1 VRITRL
7 TLRDFRRYREL
18 EIPLSPGLT
27 IVHGPNEAGKT
38 TIQRAIELALTRK
51 VTSGGADM
59 DSLRS
64 WDAAEDARPVIGI
77 QFEIDDDERGVRTG
91 TLEKEFRGAKGTVRL
106 EVDGTTITDPTL
118 ADQALA
124 EMTGIPSEAFFRST
138 ASIRHHELAD
148 LDRDEAA
155 LRDRLQA
162 SISGADRGTSRARH
176 KLERAIYELNTK
188 GAKNPGRL
196 KVAEDAVEQAR
207 LAVEQGELA
216 LAQLERDRD
225 TLAGAR
231 ERRAETE
238 ATLAERRAL
247 LDKARQ
253 AERLTAERVSGQ
265 ERFERYR
272 QAVTVSEELAGLHA
286 THPSDN
292 PLPVLEQVVG
302 RLGSLDA
309 KIREL
314 RAALSGEIAVSFE
327 VPPEPTWRPLS
338 RIALAFVIVGVVVAA
353 GTVAGRATGTFDLG
367 TAPPLLGGAAA
378 GIGFILAFVA
388 LWLRRSDRV
397 HAELRD
403 VEIDRRLR
411 GRSEMEAELR
421 QAEADTAQQLIGLGL
436 PDLAAASDL
445 LSREQEHVGRI
456 ERLSAQLAGLV
467 GTEPTDSLPALRD
480 ATALDVEQ
488 KTHAL
493 EALGPIAKEPRARE
507 RLEVEVRD
515 LEAAFERARDDEA
528 NARARVEANTVDA
541 EQVAGHSERLTGW
554 QDQLATL
561 QRRTRVYDRT
571 LREIDAAEQAT
582 MKTATRFL
590 EQQMVGDVA
599 RITGGRYR
607 RIAVDDRTLD
617 IRLHAPEKGD
627 WVDVRSLSQG
637 TLDLVYLAAR
647 LGLVRLVTGDRRP
660 PLVFDDPFVTLDD
673 DRARRALELLRE
685 IARDFQVIYL
695 TTSDRYHASAD
706 AVVALA
712 GPREVDDRSSEPAA
726 ATAGATG
733 SQGSRGPG
741 ARAGSGSASGAAHG

>member
-1 VRITRL
+1 VRITHLR
-7 TLRDFRRYREL
+7 LRDFRRYREL
-18 EIPLSPGLT
+18 EIPLAPGLT

-59 DSLRS
+59 DTLRS
-64 WDAAEDARPVIGI
+64 WDAGEDARPMIGLS
-77 QFEIDDDERGVRTG
+77 FEIEDEERGLRTG

-106 EVDGTTITDPTL
+106 EVDGATITDPTL
-118 ADQALA
+118 ADQAMA

-148 LDRDEAA
+148 LDRDEAT

-176 KLERAIYELNTK
+176 KLEKAIFDLNTK

-231 ERRAETE
+231 ERRGETE
-238 ATLAERRAL
+238 ASLTERRSL

-272 QAVTVSEELAGLHA
+272 QAVTVSEQLAELHGS
-286 THPSDN
+286 HPSEN
-292 PLPVLEQVVG
+292 PLPVLEQMVA
-302 RLGSLDA
+302 RLGALDT

-314 RAALSGEIAVSFE
+314 RAALSGEVAVSFE

-338 RIALAFVIVGVVVAA
+338 RIGLGLVVLGLLVAA
-353 GTVAGRATGTFDLG
+353 ATVAGRAIGAFDIG
-367 TAPPLLGGAAA
+367 TAPELLGGVAA

-388 LWLRRSDRV
+388 LWLRRSDRT
-397 HAELRD
+397 HAEMRD

-411 GRSEMEAELR
+411 GRSEMEAELA

-436 PDLAAASDL
+436 PDLPAATDL
-445 LSREQEHVGRI
+445 LTREQEHVGRI
-456 ERLSAQLAGLV
+456 ERLRAQLEGLV
-467 GTEPTDSLPALRD
+467 GKEPVAGLPALRD
-480 ATALDVEQ
+480 GAALEVEQ

-515 LEAAFERARDDEA
+515 LEAGLERARDDEA
-528 NARARVEANTVDA
+528 NARARVEANAIDA

-554 QDQLATL
+554 REQLLVL
-561 QRRTRVYDRT
+561 QRRARIYDLT
-571 LREIDAAEQAT
+571 LHEIDSAEQAT

-590 EQQMVGDVA
+590 EKQMVGDVE

-607 RIAVDDRTLD
+607 RVAVDDRTLD

-673 DRARRALELLRE
+673 DRARRALDLLRE

-712 GPREVDDRSSEPAA
+712 GPTEVDDGSTEPAI
-726 ATAGATG
+726 AGA
-733 SQGSRGPG
+733 P
-741 ARAGSGSASGAAHG
+741 ARAGTGAASGAAHG

>member
-1 VRITRL
+1 MRITKL

-59 DSLRS
+59 DALRS
-64 WDAAEDARPVIGI
+64 WDAGDDARPMIGL
-77 QFEIDDDERGVRTG
+77 QFEIEDEERGVRTG

-106 EVDGTTITDPTL
+106 DVDGTTITDPTL

-138 ASIRHHELAD
+138 ASVRHHELAD

-162 SISGADRGTSRARH
+162 SISGADRGTSRARR
-176 KLERAIYELNTK
+176 KLEKALYELNTK

-196 KVAEDAVEQAR
+196 KVAEEAVEQAR

-216 LAQLERDRD
+216 LAKLEHDRD
-225 TLAGAR
+225 TLSGAR
-231 ERRAETE
+231 ERRAETD
-238 ATLAERRAL
+238 ASLAERRSL
-247 LDKARQ
+247 LEKARQ
-253 AERLTAERVSGQ
+253 AERLTSERVGAQ

-272 QAVTVSEELAGLHA
+272 QAVAVADELAGLPA
-286 THPSDN
+286 APPSAN
-292 PLPVLEQVVG
+292 PLPVLEQMVI
-302 RLGSLDA
+302 RLRSLDA

-314 RAALSGEIAVSFE
+314 RAALSGEVAVSFD

-338 RIALAFVIVGVVVAA
+338 RLAVVLVVVGVVVAA
-353 GTVAGRATGTFDLG
+353 VSVGLHAVGILDLG
-367 TAPPLLGGAAA
+367 TAPTLLGGVAA

-388 LWLRRSDRV
+388 VWLRRSDRMQG
-397 HAELRD
+397 ELRD

-411 GRSEMEAELR
+411 GRSEMEQELR
-421 QAEADTAQQLIGLGL
+421 MAEADTAQQLVGLGL
-436 PDLAAASDL
+436 ADLPAAEDL
-445 LSREQEHVGRI
+445 LAREQEHVGRI
-456 ERLSAQLAGLV
+456 DRLTAQLDGLV
-467 GTEPTDSLPALRD
+467 GREPADSLPALRD
-480 ATALDVEQ
+480 AAALEVEQ

-507 RLEVEVRD
+507 RLEGEVRD
-515 LEAAFERARDDEA
+515 LEAGLERARDDEA
-528 NARARVEANTVDA
+528 NARARVDANAVDA
-541 EQVAGHSERLTGW
+541 EQVAGHSERLAGW
-554 QDQLATL
+554 RDQLAAL
-561 QRRTRVYDRT
+561 QRRARVYDRT
-571 LREIDAAEQAT
+571 LHEIESAEQAT

-590 EQQMVGDVA
+590 EKQMVGDVE

-607 RIAVDDRTLD
+607 RVTVDDRTLD
-617 IRLHAPEKGD
+617 IQLHAPEKGD

-660 PLVFDDPFVTLDD
+660 PLIFDDPFVTLDD
-673 DRARRALELLRE
+673 DRARRALDLLRE
-685 IARDFQVIYL
+685 IAKDFQVIYL
-695 TTSDRYHASAD
+695 TTSDRYPASAD
-706 AVVALA
+706 AVVALD
-712 GPREVDDRSSEPAA
+712 GPTEVDDGASDPVAEPPAA
-726 ATAGATG
+726 GAV
-733 SQGSRGPG
+733 
-741 ARAGSGSASGAAHG
+741 HG